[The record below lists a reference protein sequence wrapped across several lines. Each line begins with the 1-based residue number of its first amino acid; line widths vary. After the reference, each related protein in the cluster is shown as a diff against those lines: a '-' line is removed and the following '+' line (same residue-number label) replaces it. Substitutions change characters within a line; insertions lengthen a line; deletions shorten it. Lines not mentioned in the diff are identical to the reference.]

1 MIFRTDSSYVFEGI
15 GSFSIYFH
23 KIDLKRGSS
32 YIPTPDWLET
42 KKATRNPKHKKDNYC
57 FAYAVTIAICHKE
70 IETHLGT
77 TSNKLLEY
85 VYKLAWNG
93 IYFPASTP
101 DSKRL
106 EKFNEDIALNILYV
120 PCDVEL
126 IDVRP
131 KYISKFNFTRKI
143 QLVLLKISNG

>member
-42 KKATRNPKHKKDNYC
+42 KKATNNPKHKKGNYC
-57 FAYAVTIAICHKE
+57 FAYAITIAICHKE
-70 IETHLGT
+70 IKTHLDRM
-77 TSNKLLEY
+77 SNKLLKY
-85 VYKLAWNG
+85 VYKLDWNG

-101 DSKRL
+101 NYQRF
-106 EKFNEDIALNILYV
+106 EKYNEDIALNI
-120 PCDVEL
+120 CM
-126 IDVRP
+126 
-131 KYISKFNFTRKI
+131 F
-143 QLVLLKISNG
+143 LVM